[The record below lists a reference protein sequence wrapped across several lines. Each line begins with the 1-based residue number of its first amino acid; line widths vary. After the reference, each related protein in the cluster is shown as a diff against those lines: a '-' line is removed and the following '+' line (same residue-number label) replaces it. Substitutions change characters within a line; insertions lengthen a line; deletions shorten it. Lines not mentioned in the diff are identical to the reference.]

1 MDYVVNLIGID
12 HVSFGADN
20 TLDGN
25 KDDKGTADQAVLY
38 PAVVGA
44 YNSCVG
50 TRSDERHAKGFEGC
64 WQLEMT
70 HHNEYVRLRSN
81 VYAKE

>member
-1 MDYVVNLIGID
+1 M
-12 HVSFGADN
+12 
-20 TLDGN
+20 
-25 KDDKGTADQAVLY
+25 LY

-64 WQLEMT
+64 WQLDNVIAEMKMRGYSDGDIAKLT
-70 HHNEYVRLRSN
+70 GGNLLRILKANWS
-81 VYAKE
+81 